1 MMRLVPLLALLPLAG
16 CAYFNGIYNA
26 RQAEQKGD
34 ALRRSGR
41 TAEAESV
48 YAIAAAKA
56 ESVLVRY
63 PHSRWRGDALFIAG
77 WSWAMAARCSRAEPH
92 LEAFLTRG
100 EVTETALAR
109 ATLALAACRVQEGE
123 AAQGRALVAPLVHSP
138 DRHLADE
145 AAVWAALASARL
157 GELDSTQAY
166 LRQVAGR
173 PARAR
178 AAWMVVSALLERGDL
193 PAAESILVQRAAQGD
208 YQHDLLRTLRALWNA
223 GGAERV
229 ARIVERYDSSRISS
243 DDRARLH
250 LLMGEL
256 ALAAGRDSTARV
268 HLMIARSLARD
279 TVVLQDAS
287 AGLTQAELAS
297 LTSLVDVANVVAR
310 GHERGGGS
318 PIQRRLEDNVLLL
331 QMLDAHEDGTGASLF
346 LAAEVARDSL
356 HAPALA
362 RTLFERVAELPR
374 SPLSTKALR
383 AAAQLGPGPAS
394 GSGAPRDRVIAAAAF
409 GELVAGSRADS
420 AGADSTDPV
429 EVLLDRTWRAVT
441 AVYADTLR
449 RLRPPLPSGVLPAGT
464 GGESTRSSGRPHGP
478 DSSPPTGAGDSGHHL
493 PSSSNR

>member
-26 RQAEQKGD
+26 RQAERKGD

-77 WSWAMAARCSRAEPH
+77 WSWAMASRCSRAEPH

-138 DRHLADE
+138 DRHLANE

-178 AAWMVVSALLERGDL
+178 AAWMVVGALLKRGDL

-310 GHERGGGS
+310 GHERGGGE
-318 PIQRRLEDNVLLL
+318 PHPAAAGGQRAAPADARCPRGRHRRL
-331 QMLDAHEDGTGASLF
+331 A
-346 LAAEVARDSL
+346 
-356 HAPALA
+356 
-362 RTLFERVAELPR
+362 LPR
-374 SPLSTKALR
+374 GGGGPRQSAR
-383 AAAQLGPGPAS
+383 PGPRS
-394 GSGAPRDRVIAAAAF
+394 NTVR
-409 GELVAGSRADS
+409 AGSRAATLPAFHQS
-420 AGADSTDPV
+420 APRG
-429 EVLLDRTWRAVT
+429 RAVGS
-441 AVYADTLR
+441 R
-449 RLRPPLPSGVLPAGT
+449 SGV
-464 GGESTRSSGRPHGP
+464 RIRRP
-478 DSSPPTGAGDSGHHL
+478 T
-493 PSSSNR
+493 